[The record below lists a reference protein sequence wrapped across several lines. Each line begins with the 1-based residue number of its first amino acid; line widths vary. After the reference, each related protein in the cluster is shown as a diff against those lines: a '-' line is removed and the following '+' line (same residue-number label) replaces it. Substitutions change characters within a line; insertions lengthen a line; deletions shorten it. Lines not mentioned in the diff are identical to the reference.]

1 MLASLM
7 LVSTVLASKILASK
21 RLDTSTFGFS
31 TLDASM
37 LGSLMLDASTQG
49 APSAIYG
56 LCVAFAIGLL
66 IGIERERHKG
76 EGATR
81 GAAGVRT
88 FILVALSGAVA
99 ERIGGI
105 GIAVAGAFIGLA
117 ALAGYRRTQRKD
129 PGLTTEVAMLVT
141 FLLGVLAMRA
151 LPLAAALGAVV
162 AVVLA
167 SKTRLHRFTMQ
178 TLTEQEMH
186 DALLLVAA
194 AVIVL
199 PLLPDRTIDP
209 WQALNLRTLW
219 TLVVIVMAINAAGY
233 VALRA
238 LGPGIGLAL
247 AGFVGGFV
255 SSTATIAAFGDR
267 SRASPNL
274 LKSYA
279 SAALFSNVSTILQ
292 LAVVVGALS
301 SSLLRQ
307 LALPL
312 IAAAVAAIAAAVL
325 GRQRVVVDGAHAE
338 EIAPGRPFEPRHALS
353 YVAIVGTVLL
363 LAIVVHD
370 WLGETGLLVAAG
382 ISGFADVHAAAAS
395 VAQLVAGQHIAA
407 NAGAL
412 PVLVALIANSISKFG
427 MAWLRGGR
435 TYALRIL
442 PGLLVIVAAFGAS
455 VMLKL

>member
-1 MLASLM
+1 
-7 LVSTVLASKILASK
+7 
-21 RLDTSTFGFS
+21 
-31 TLDASM
+31 
-37 LGSLMLDASTQG
+37 MLDFSSSG
-49 APSAIYG
+49 SSDAIYG

-99 ERIGGI
+99 ERIGGV

-117 ALAGYRRTQRKD
+117 ALAGYRRTQRSD
-129 PGLTTEVAMLVT
+129 PGLTTEVAMLMT

-162 AVVLA
+162 ALVLA
-167 SKTRLHRFTMQ
+167 SKTRLHRFTVQ
-178 TLTEQEMH
+178 TLTEQELH

-199 PLLPDRTIDP
+199 PL
-209 WQALNLRTLW
+209 WM
-219 TLVVIVMAINAAGY
+219 LVVIVMTINAAGY

-267 SRASPNL
+267 SRASPTL

-292 LAVVVGALS
+292 LALVIGALS
-301 SSLLRQ
+301 PSLLRQ

-312 IAAAVAAIAAAVL
+312 SAAAAVAIVAAVL
-325 GRQRVVVDGAHAE
+325 GRQRIVVDGPQAE
-338 EIAPGRPFEPRHALS
+338 HITPGRPFEPRHALS
-353 YVAIVGTVLL
+353 YVAIVGAILL
-363 LAIVVHD
+363 FAAIVHD
-370 WLGETGLLVAAG
+370 WLGETGLVVAAG

-395 VAQLVAGQHIAA
+395 VAQLVAGQRIAA
-407 NAGAL
+407 SAGGL
-412 PVLVALIANSISKFG
+412 PVLVALIANSTSKFG

-435 TYALRIL
+435 MYALRIL
-442 PGLLVIVAAFGAS
+442 PGLLAIVVAFA
-455 VMLKL
+455 VCIALYAYKA